1 METPPPNP
9 PQLPGLAHTLPG
21 QGSLSPHPV
30 LLTFVSQASPEKK
43 KDGSLGLGSVVAGG
57 LAFQVW
63 PEGLQQSWVQL
74 LSLV

>member
-1 METPPPNP
+1 MNPSPPR
-9 PQLPGLAHTLPG
+9 QLPSLAHALPG
-21 QGSLSPHPV
+21 QGSSSPHPV

-43 KDGSLGLGSVVAGG
+43 KDGSLGLGSVVVGG

>member
-1 METPPPNP
+1 MRISGEKNRWHMHCPDRVLPP
-9 PQLPGLAHTLPG
+9 L
-21 QGSLSPHPV
+21 PV

-43 KDGSLGLGSVVAGG
+43 KDGSLGLGSVVVGG